1 MQNDQPQINYQPP
14 LPKKTSH
21 RILLIIGS
29 ILLTLIIVI
38 SVAYLLKNLGITKNT
53 PATQS
58 TALTADQLIDA
69 FGKEGAIKAFSSNA
83 YSLQSTDT
91 NEGKVIF
98 KSENADYTVDTPTK
112 EVALYAAKDA
122 NMADDTNAVQ
132 DQVRSFMKERGYEE
146 ANNTASA
153 LYKNPAFLTFVSGGA
168 VCQLSSAHPEVAN
181 PLPGYHKMSCVSK
194 EDVTKEYAAI
204 KNLMDIYKKD
214 YSYKENTEVVRST
227 KTDANKSLATIDILN
242 DGKQTSLLFAA
253 IDSSWEFIANLSEGS
268 ENSSNGK
275 YTISPQAQQAMANPK
290 YGDFLTKN
298 IQR

>member
-29 ILLTLIIVI
+29 VLVTLIIVI
-38 SVAYLLKNLGITKNT
+38 GVAFLLKSLGITKNE

-58 TALTADQLIDA
+58 TAPTADQLVDA
-69 FGKEGAIKAFSSNA
+69 FAKQDAIKTLSTNA
-83 YSLQSTDT
+83 YELQSADT

-98 KSENADYTVDTPTK
+98 KSENASYTVDTPTK

-122 NMADDTNAVQ
+122 NMADDTSTVQ
-132 DQVRSFMKERGYEE
+132 EQVRSFMKERGYEV

-153 LYKNPAFLTFVSGGA
+153 SSKNPAFLTFVSSGA
-168 VCQLSSAHPEVAN
+168 VCQLSSAHPEANN
-181 PLPGYHKMSCVSK
+181 PLPGYHKMSCISK

-204 KNLMDIYKKD
+204 KNLLDIYKKD
-214 YSYKENTEVVRST
+214 YTLNENTEVIRST
-227 KTDANKSLATIDILN
+227 KTDGNKSLATIDVLS

-253 IDSSWEFIANLSEGS
+253 IDNTWEFIANLSEGS
-268 ENSSNGK
+268 EDTSNGK
-275 YTISPQAQQAMANPK
+275 YTLSPQAQQAIANPK
-290 YGDFLTKN
+290 YGDFLKRN